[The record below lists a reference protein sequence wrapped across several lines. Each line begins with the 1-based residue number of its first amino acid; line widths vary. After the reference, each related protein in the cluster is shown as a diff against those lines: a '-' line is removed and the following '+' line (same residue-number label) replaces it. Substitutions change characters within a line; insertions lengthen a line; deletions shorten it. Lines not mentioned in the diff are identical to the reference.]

1 MAARPKKTRAR
12 KESLAE
18 YGRKRD
24 FDRTSEPKPA
34 PPPYS
39 PLRRA
44 GKAKR
49 AHQGAG
55 GHGAD
60 APLPTLHRKGEE
72 GAASAFVVQ
81 KHAARRLHYDL
92 RLELDGVLKSWAV
105 TRGPSLTLGEK
116 RLAVRTADHPI
127 EYLNFE
133 GNIPKGEYGG
143 GSMIVWDQGR
153 WVPEGD
159 PHKALTKGHLAF
171 RLDGARLKGN
181 WHLVRMRPR
190 RGEKTEPWLLIKSD
204 DEFAR
209 QAGDPEITD
218 EEVTSH
224 LSGRTNEELA
234 AAGDLR
240 VDHAARAAAAR
251 GRKRI
256 LPNAG
261 KVAGARKGLLPT
273 FLEPSLASPCDKP
286 PSGPK
291 WIHEIKHDGYRIQ
304 ARINGRDTRLF
315 TRKALDWTAR
325 FRSVADAL
333 VELGLGSALID
344 GEIVVEDE
352 KGISS
357 LNNLQADLK
366 AGRRERFR
374 YYVFDLLYCEGYDL
388 TKATLVDRKRLLQ
401 DIVAGLAAGSPIR
414 FSEHLEADGPT
425 MLEHSCRMGLEGIIS
440 KRRDLPYRP
449 GRGEHWFKAKCQQ
462 SQEFVILGYV
472 ASTAASRTVGALAL
486 GYYADGQLVYAGRV
500 GTGWSAELAASLYA
514 ELDKI
519 KTTKPALRNALPAGA
534 DKGLV
539 WTEPRLVC
547 AVEYRDWT
555 HDGLI
560 RQSSFK
566 GLREDKPVQEI
577 SLESPLPTLPSVRVG
592 RGRKEMPNQSDPGG
606 LKLTHPERILWP
618 ESGITKQGL
627 ADYYADIAE
636 WILPHVAGRVL
647 SLLRCPSGTGEKCFF
662 AKHPWSGLSRVVQ
675 RIDVGEAESMLA
687 LDSLEGL
694 MSLVQA
700 GVVEIH
706 PWGSRAD
713 RLDRPDR
720 LIFDLDP
727 GEDVPWSAVIAAA
740 GAVRGRLESHG
751 LKSFVKTSGG
761 KGLHVVV
768 PVEPSAGWAEAKSF
782 TAAIAE
788 AMAAEQPDRYVATV
802 AKRARRGRV
811 FIDYLRNDPG
821 STAVAAYSPRSSPQ
835 ASVSTPL
842 EWDELSE
849 GLRSDHFTVGN
860 LRHRLAFLERD
871 PWQNFFKI
879 RQRIPVH
886 A

>member
-1 MAARPKKTRAR
+1 MTARRKTAKTKAR
-12 KESLAE
+12 KEPLGE
-18 YGRKRD
+18 YARKRD
-24 FDRTSEPKPA
+24 FARTLEPKPA
-34 PPPYS
+34 PPPS
-39 PLRRA
+39 PPLRR
-44 GKAKR
+44 
-49 AHQGAG
+49 
-55 GHGAD
+55 
-60 APLPTLHRKGEE
+60 E
-72 GAASAFVVQ
+72 GAAGAFVVQ

-116 RLAVRTADHPI
+116 RLAVRTEDHPI
-127 EYLNFE
+127 EYLDFE

-153 WVPEGD
+153 WIPEGD

-190 RGEKTEPWLLIKSD
+190 RGEKTEPWLLIKSE

-209 QAGDPEITD
+209 KSGDPEITD

-224 LSGRTNEELA
+224 ISGRTNDELA
-234 AAGDLR
+234 AAGTLR
-240 VDHAARAAAAR
+240 VDHAARAAAR
-251 GRKRI
+251 GRRRI
-256 LPNAG
+256 LPDVG
-261 KVAGARKGLLPT
+261 KVPGARKGLLPT

-304 ARINGRDTRLF
+304 ARMNGGETRLL
-315 TRKALDWTAR
+315 TRKGLDWTAR
-325 FRSVADAL
+325 FRGIADAL
-333 VELGLGSALID
+333 AELGLGSALID
-344 GEIVVEDE
+344 GEVVVEDE

-401 DIVAGLAAGSPIR
+401 DIVAGLSPSSPIR

-440 KRRDLPYRP
+440 KRRDLPYTA

-462 SQEFVILGYV
+462 SQEFVILGYI
-472 ASTAASRTVGALAL
+472 ASTAASRAVGALAL

-500 GTGWSAELAASLYA
+500 GTGWSAALAASLYA

-519 KTTKPALRNALPAGA
+519 KATKPALRNALPAGA
-534 DKGLV
+534 EKGLV

-577 SLESPLPTLPSVRVG
+577 SLETPLPTLPRGRGRVPVDALPRGRGRVPIDTFPRGRGRVG
-592 RGRKEMPNQSDPGG
+592 RGRAETLSQSDVGEI
-606 LKLTHPERILWP
+606 KLTHPERILWP

-627 ADYYADIAE
+627 ADYYADIAD
-636 WILPHVAGRVL
+636 WILPHIAGRVL

-662 AKHPWSGLSRVVQ
+662 AKHPWSGLSGVVQ
-675 RIDVGEAESMLA
+675 RVDVGEAEPMLT
-687 LDSLEGL
+687 LDSLAGL

-727 GEDVPWSAVIAAA
+727 GEDVPWSAVITAA
-740 GAVRGRLESHG
+740 GAVRRRLESRG

-768 PVEPSAGWAEAKSF
+768 PVEPSANWSEAKSF
-782 TAAIAE
+782 TASIAE
-788 AMAAEQPDRYVATV
+788 AMAADQPDRYVATV

-821 STAVAAYSPRSSPQ
+821 STAVAAYSTRSSSQ
-835 ASVSTPL
+835 ASVSIPL

-860 LRHRLAFLERD
+860 VRHRLAFLKRD
-871 PWQNFFKI
+871 PWQGFFTV
-879 RQRIPVH
+879 RQRIP